1 MWIGTMYRKTIVTP
15 KGKMVFVQGFF
26 CNFKIDQGQYN
37 TLMIKI
43 LLKTKSISIVR
54 LFIFSHFKT

>member
-1 MWIGTMYRKTIVTP
+1 
-15 KGKMVFVQGFF
+15 MVFVQGFF

-37 TLMIKI
+37 TFIYFLIGKMTKI

-54 LFIFSHFKT
+54 LFIFSLVKSHTYP

>member
-1 MWIGTMYRKTIVTP
+1 
-15 KGKMVFVQGFF
+15 MVFVQGFF

-37 TLMIKI
+37 TFIYFLIGKMTKI

-54 LFIFSHFKT
+54 LFIFSLVKSHTYPWKKIL